1 VTWTGIFIFRLACG
15 RIAETWVESD
25 ALAQI
30 LQVAAT
36 PTP

>member
-1 VTWTGIFIFRLACG
+1 VTWTGISIFRVECG

-30 LQVAAT
+30 VRVAAS